1 MVLNKT
7 HTKSMINRQYYAMFQ
22 GTWIKYKGKLI
33 PANGSTKVKYQAFL
47 DSLQEGQTVENFMDA
62 NKDDGTLPQLAKIHA
77 CIRRI
82 AESTGNEPGI
92 VKKEIK
98 RRAGL
103 TKLYKNEQGKTV
115 RKYKS
120 FAKCSK
126 EELGVTIDTVIKIGD
141 LLGLNFR

>member
-1 MVLNKT
+1 MSKQT
-7 HTKSMINRQYYAMFQ
+7 YSMFQ

-33 PANGSTKVKYQAFL
+33 PANKVTSIRYQAFL
-47 DSLQEGQTVENFMDA
+47 DSLKEGQTIENFMDA
-62 NKDDGTLPQLAKIHA
+62 DKDDGTLPQLAKIHA

-82 AESTGNEPGI
+82 AEETGNEPNI

-103 TKLYKNEQGKTV
+103 TKVYKNDEGKTV

-120 FAKCSK
+120 FARCSK
-126 EELGVTIDTVIKIGD
+126 EELGVAIETTIRVGD
-141 LLGLNFR
+141 LIGLNFR